1 MLNKLG
7 GYFSWLVATLPI
19 AFALSVS
26 NNLVG
31 SSTRPV
37 SAATPLLKGPTLRLV
52 YPDYKGD
59 WKHLCTGVAIVGD
72 LALTAGHCVGG
83 AVAVK
88 VEYWY
93 YYVTSYRRVVDEGIG
108 RDIAVFRFRPTG
120 YNRSVVLD
128 KALVV
133 GDRLLFSGYPSGL
146 YMEAVCTYL
155 GPYRSNDDMV
165 RYAGRAECE
174 YPLSAGASGS
184 PLFVLG
190 THRAVAGILTHLDR
204 VAAANPK
211 SRYVLFTMFPD
222 ANKLIKDNTG
232 GI

>member
-1 MLNKLG
+1 MLNKLER
-7 GYFSWLVATLPI
+7 YFSWLVATLPI
-19 AFALSVS
+19 AFMLSAS
-26 NNLVG
+26 NNLVENN
-31 SSTRPV
+31 TRPV
-37 SAATPLLKGPTLRLV
+37 SAATVLKGPTLRLV
-52 YPDYKGD
+52 YPNDSGD

-72 LALTAGHCVGG
+72 LALTAGHCVVG

-88 VEYWY
+88 VGYRH

-108 RDIAVFRFRPTG
+108 RDLAVFRFRPTG

-155 GPYRSNDDMV
+155 GPYKSNDDMV

-174 YPLSAGASGS
+174 YPLSSGASGS
-184 PLFVLG
+184 PLFILG
-190 THRAVAGILTHLDR
+190 THRAVAGILTHLER
-204 VAAANPK
+204 VSVANPK
-211 SRYVLFTMFPD
+211 SKYVLFTMFPD

-232 GI
+232 G

>member
-1 MLNKLG
+1 MLNKLEH
-7 GYFSWLVATLPI
+7 YFSWLVATLPI
-19 AFALSVS
+19 AFMLSAS

-31 SSTRPV
+31 NSANPV
-37 SAATPLLKGPTLRLV
+37 SAATPPLKGPTLRLV
-52 YPDYKGD
+52 YLSDNGD
-59 WKHLCTGVAIVGD
+59 WKHLCTGVAVVGD
-72 LALTAGHCVGG
+72 LALTAGHCVGS

-88 VEYWY
+88 VGYRH

-108 RDIAVFRFRPTG
+108 RDLAVFRFNPTG

-133 GDRLLFSGYPSGL
+133 GNRLLFSGYPSGL

-155 GPYRSNDDMV
+155 GPYKSNDDVV

-174 YPLSAGASGS
+174 YPLSGGAGGS
-184 PLFVLG
+184 PLFLLG
-190 THRAVAGILTHLDR
+190 THRAVAGILTHLER
-204 VAAANPK
+204 VSVANPK
-211 SRYVLFTMFPD
+211 SKYVLFTMFPD

>member
-7 GYFSWLVATLPI
+7 SYISWLIATLPI
-19 AFALSVS
+19 AFMLSVS
-26 NNLVG
+26 HNLVEDNA
-31 SSTRPV
+31 RPV
-37 SAATPLLKGPTLRLV
+37 SATTPFLKGPTLRLV
-52 YPDYKGD
+52 YLSDNGN
-59 WKHLCTGVAIVGD
+59 WEHLCTGVAIVGD

-93 YYVTSYRRVVDEGIG
+93 YYVTSYRRVVDEGVG

-120 YNRSVVLD
+120 YNRSVILD

-155 GPYRSNDDMV
+155 GPYRSSDDV
-165 RYAGRAECE
+165 ARYAGRAECE
-174 YPLSAGASGS
+174 YPLSSGASGS

-190 THRAVAGILTHLDR
+190 THRAIAGILTHLEG
-204 VAAANPK
+204 VSASN
-211 SRYVLFTMFPD
+211 SRSKHVLFTMFPD
-222 ANKLIKDNTG
+222 ASIS
-232 GI
+232 